1 MVELK
6 ELGQGVSLAGDYTV
20 EQWLSGEDGA
30 AFFATSLAG
39 GERALLKVISE
50 EHADADTILATWQR
64 ARHLRHPHVLELRDA
79 GRTEITGENYVYAAF
94 EYPDDDLATALE
106 HEPLSEADTRDVLE
120 AALDALRY
128 LHGQGLVHGAIA
140 PKRIVAVGNTI
151 KLATDALRESDGLE
165 GHAEDVRQ
173 LGELVRTL
181 LGPNEPSEAFGA
193 IIRHAT
199 EPDPRNRWTLAEI
212 ARIIPARVV
221 PAPAPLPEP
230 APQPVAVSEPTATGE
245 FRPGGLHHDEAP
257 TPKET
262 PVIQPLPPPAR
273 RSAPEPDMPLR
284 FPKWIFVGMAA
295 VLLLILGFN
304 LRRKPAPPAPANTIE
319 RVAPPPVAPPPT
331 SRPSSQQEASREVAS
346 ASTPSQLPP
355 KPASAGGR
363 AMWRVIAFT
372 YNSHG
377 DAAKKVKQVNERWPN
392 LHAAV
397 FSPRE
402 RHGYYLVSLGGRM
415 TREDAQK
422 LRSKARGVGLPRDT
436 YIQNY
441 AE

>member
-1 MVELK
+1 MEQKRSSAITEIMQGRPQTYPTLGGVEAGPTLENSMVELK
-6 ELGQGVSLAGDYTV
+6 GLGQGVSLAGDYTV

-165 GHAEDVRQ
+165 GHTEDVRQ

-181 LGPNEPSEAFGA
+181 LGPGEPSEAFGA
-193 IIRHAT
+193 IIRHAA
-199 EPDPRNRWTLAEI
+199 EPDSRNRWTLAEI
-212 ARIIPARVV
+212 ARIIPAPVV
-221 PAPAPLPEP
+221 PAAVPAAAPVPPPPSPEP
-230 APQPVAVSEPTATGE
+230 ITPVA
-245 FRPGGLHHDEAP
+245 
-257 TPKET
+257 
-262 PVIQPLPPPAR
+262 
-273 RSAPEPDMPLR
+273 
-284 FPKWIFVGMAA
+284 
-295 VLLLILGFN
+295 
-304 LRRKPAPPAPANTIE
+304 
-319 RVAPPPVAPPPT
+319 
-331 SRPSSQQEASREVAS
+331 
-346 ASTPSQLPP
+346 
-355 KPASAGGR
+355 
-363 AMWRVIAFT
+363 
-372 YNSHG
+372 
-377 DAAKKVKQVNERWPN
+377 
-392 LHAAV
+392 
-397 FSPRE
+397 
-402 RHGYYLVSLGGRM
+402 
-415 TREDAQK
+415 
-422 LRSKARGVGLPRDT
+422 
-436 YIQNY
+436 
-441 AE
+441 